1 MNTFLGGFLKSK
13 CLIEDIHKMWGQGA
27 FWVFLFTTTLSL
39 DSGCLYRTT
48 LTGLTELPGQVAGD
62 GQTLCQLLFANL

>member
-1 MNTFLGGFLKSK
+1 
-13 CLIEDIHKMWGQGA
+13 MWGHGVSG
-27 FWVFLFTTTLSL
+27 FFTTTLSL
-39 DSGCLYRTT
+39 YSGCLYRVT